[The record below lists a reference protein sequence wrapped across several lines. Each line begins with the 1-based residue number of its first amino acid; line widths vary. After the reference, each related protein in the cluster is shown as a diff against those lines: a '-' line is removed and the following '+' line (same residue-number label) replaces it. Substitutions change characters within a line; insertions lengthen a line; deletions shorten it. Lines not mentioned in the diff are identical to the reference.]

1 MTTGGTRARPAR
13 LDPAPPRGM
22 RDVLPE
28 EMAVRDRALAT
39 ILDVYGRHGFVR
51 IETPAVEHLA
61 LLTRSDGGE
70 NEKLIFRILKRGEK
84 LAAARGVEELADLG
98 LRFDLTVPLARYYAH
113 NHARLPQPLKAI
125 QAGPVWRAERPQ
137 HGRFRQ
143 FTQCDID
150 ILGVASEVAEIE
162 LILATG
168 EALRALSL
176 QDLTVRVND
185 RRVLGA
191 LARHAGF
198 DEARLASVFIAVD
211 KLDKVGRAGV
221 AAELE
226 AAGHPHRAIEALLGH
241 LDEAAAAGA
250 GAAVG
255 GGALARVQRLLGGE
269 ADPAVWTALS
279 RVIETTGAQGG
290 SGMRVVFDPTLA
302 RGMGYYTGPIFE
314 VGSRG
319 VPWSIAGGGR
329 YDRMIGHLLGRDV
342 PATGFSI
349 GFERVVSLLLE
360 RGGAGGAGRE
370 RVALVFDEGTPHLP
384 RVLALAA
391 ELREAGHTVLLE
403 LRGRRPGRQF
413 QDLEARG
420 YGRIGVLRED
430 GSLEWRG
437 SGVRAEDDP
446 MAESG
451 GGA

>member
-1 MTTGGTRARPAR
+1 
-13 LDPAPPRGM
+13 M

-39 ILDVYGRHGFVR
+39 ILEVYGRHGFVR

-84 LAAARGVEELADLG
+84 LASARGVEELADLG

-125 QAGPVWRAERPQ
+125 QVGPVWRAERPQ

-150 ILGVASEVAEIE
+150 TLGVASEVAEIE

-176 QDLTVRVND
+176 PDLTVRVND

-191 LARHAGF
+191 VARHAGF
-198 DEARLASVFIAVD
+198 EEARLASVFIAVD

-226 AAGHPHRAIEALLGH
+226 AAGHPQRAVERLLG
-241 LDEAAAAGA
+241 LLAQAVEAGPGA
-250 GAAVG
+250 PGA
-255 GGALARVQRLLGGE
+255 ALARLQRLLGGE
-269 ADPAVWTALS
+269 AEAAVWTALG
-279 RVIETTGAQGG
+279 RIIETAGAQAGP
-290 SGMRVVFDPTLA
+290 GMQVAFDPALA

-314 VGSRG
+314 VGCRG

-329 YDRMIGHLLGRDV
+329 YDRMIGQLLGRDV

-360 RGGAGGAGRE
+360 RGGAGRAEPE
-370 RVALVFDEGTPHLP
+370 RVALVFDEGTPHLA
-384 RVLALAA
+384 RVLALAG
-391 ELREAGHTVLLE
+391 ELRESGRTVLLE

-413 QDLEARG
+413 QDLAARG

-437 SGVRAEDDP
+437 SGARADDGTVV
-446 MAESG
+446 ESG